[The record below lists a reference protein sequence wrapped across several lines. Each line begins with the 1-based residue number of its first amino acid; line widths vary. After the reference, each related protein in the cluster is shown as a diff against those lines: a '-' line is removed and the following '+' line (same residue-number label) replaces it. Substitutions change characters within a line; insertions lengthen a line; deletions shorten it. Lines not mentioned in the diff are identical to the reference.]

1 MAALEKTAV
10 AMGKSTIEDVKV
22 AIEAHKQGHM
32 ILERGGMPSG
42 ATWLTTQKAL
52 DAEKKL
58 AETINQGKGNGRTV
72 LTSQAEF
79 AQLLSR
85 FESRKSKELGVDFKL
100 SSEQVNAAKNTLMHR
115 DQFQGIQGDAGTGK
129 TAALEFVREVAE
141 GKGWS
146 VQGVATTSSAAE

>member
-1 MAALEKTAV
+1 
-10 AMGKSTIEDVKV
+10 
-22 AIEAHKQGHM
+22 
-32 ILERGGMPSG
+32 LEREGMASG

-100 SSEQVNAAKNTLMHR
+100 SSEKVTAAKNTLMHR
-115 DQFQGIQGDAGTGK
+115 DQF
-129 TAALEFVREVAE
+129 
-141 GKGWS
+141 
-146 VQGVATTSSAAE
+146 